1 MRVAGSQVPVISRKL
16 DHFDR
21 LTLHDGHAPRQ
32 MPGRKL
38 GDWIET

>member
-21 LTLHDGHAPRQ
+21 LTLHDGHPRQ